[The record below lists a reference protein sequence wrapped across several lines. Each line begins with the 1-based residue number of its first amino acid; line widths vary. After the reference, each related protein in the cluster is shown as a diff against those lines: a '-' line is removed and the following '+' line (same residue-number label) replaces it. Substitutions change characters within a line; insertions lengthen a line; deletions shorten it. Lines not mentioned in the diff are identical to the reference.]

1 MPPSADPRERM
12 RMQIVSGAMSGA
24 AFLWLAL
31 AWLLRSM
38 RGEEAGTLD
47 VLSYVAVALAVFS
60 PVEVV
65 IVERLR
71 RPTGN
76 ALADHLATYGL
87 FMGPALF
94 CGIALA
100 IGGNEWPLL
109 AAAIPLGA
117 MILRFPRAGDAPPQ

>member
-1 MPPSADPRERM
+1 M
-12 RMQIVSGAMSGA
+12 RLQIVSGALLGV

-31 AWLLRSM
+31 AWWLRSM
-38 RGEEAGTLD
+38 RGEGAGTLD
-47 VLSYVAVALAVFS
+47 AVSYVAAALAVFS
-60 PVEVV
+60 PVEVA
-65 IVERLR
+65 IVERVR

-87 FMGPALF
+87 LVGPVLF

-100 IGGNEWPLL
+100 VGGNEWPLL

-117 MILRFPRAGDAPPQ
+117 MILRFPRAGDAPPR